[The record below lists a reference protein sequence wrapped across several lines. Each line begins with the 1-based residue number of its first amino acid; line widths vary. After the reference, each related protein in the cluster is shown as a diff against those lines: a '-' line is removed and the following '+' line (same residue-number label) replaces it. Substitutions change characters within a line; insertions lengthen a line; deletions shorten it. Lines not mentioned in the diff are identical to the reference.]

1 MEIAIGLV
9 FYGLNDPGMAM
20 AGIAHAYSADKVQI
34 ALPRAVMKVESF
46 RFYYLQSERVWGGLG
61 DMPVK

>member
-20 AGIAHAYSADKVQI
+20 AGIAHAYSADKIQI
-34 ALPRAVMKVESF
+34 TLSGAVVEVESF
-46 RFYYLQSERVWGGLG
+46 RCYYLQSEGVWGGLG
-61 DMPVK
+61 DMPEK